1 MRKNRLFGRM
11 AGLTSAALAAMAAAA
26 PVMAAVS
33 GSVPGGGNS
42 GSGESVEET
51 VEEEEDA
58 LRKGQGTEAEVAGAA
73 APGVT
78 TGNRQETGVMTEENK
93 PDAQAGEAGAHGEDS
108 LNKPAA
114 QSEGGGAETTGVYEF
129 PDTKTAGTMTV
140 VKKWDDQST
149 NAERPKVDVSIST
162 QKPSKNPLGYTVT
175 FHADVEKG
183 LTFADGSTTNEVV
196 YNGNGQIV
204 SGIYKGPSGGNGV
217 VRWYTNKTYKEQIA
231 LDENGQMTGKLTG
244 DVDVW
249 PKEVTFEVKGYNYSS
264 TYKNGFRQAIPD
276 TAVAVVFTDEVM
288 PADATLI
295 DVDADGDGGVVAWTE
310 ADETIMKVSTQ
321 IKGVK
326 VQAAKHSTS
335 MFEEKSKIQTIDLTN
350 LDTVNVTSMF
360 SMFMNCSGLTNLNM
374 SSFDTSNVTSMTQMF
389 FGCSNLISLDV
400 SAFDTA
406 KVTSMSSM
414 FSNCYQLTSLDVSLF
429 DTAKVTNMD
438 YMFLYC
444 GSLTSLDVSAF
455 DTSKVK
461 NMRSMFDSCS
471 NLTNLN
477 LSSFDTSQVTDMS
490 SMFKN
495 CSRLTNLD
503 LLSFDTAKVTSMSV
517 MFYGCRGL
525 VSLDVSSFDT
535 RNVTNMNNMF
545 SSCDDLKSLD
555 LSSFDTANVTT
566 MGYMFSNCIS
576 LTSLDLSSFDTANVT
591 TMGYIFYG
599 CYDLKNL
606 DLSSFDTSNRTNMGS
621 MFYNCNVTSLTTG
634 PNFQFVGNY
643 ALSGTWQNTAG
654 ETFTRGNLPSNVA
667 DTYTKIAS

>member
-26 PVMAAVS
+26 PVVAAVS
-33 GSVPGGGNS
+33 GGVPGGNS
-42 GSGESVEET
+42 GNGESVEET
-51 VEEEEDA
+51 AEEDA
-58 LRKGQGTEAEVAGAA
+58 LREGQGVGAEKEMTGAA

-78 TGNRQETGVMTEENK
+78 AENGQETGARAKENA
-93 PDAQAGEAGAHGEDS
+93 PSAQDGEI
-108 LNKPAA
+108 
-114 QSEGGGAETTGVYEF
+114 GAETAGVYEF
-129 PDTKTAGTMTV
+129 PDTKTSGTVTV
-140 VKKWDDQST
+140 VKKWDDQSS
-149 NAERPKVDVSIST
+149 NEERPRADVSIST
-162 QKPSKNPLGYTVT
+162 QKPGKNPLGHTVT
-175 FHADVEKG
+175 FHADAEKG
-183 LTFADGSTTNEVV
+183 LTFADGSTKNEVV
-196 YNGNGQIV
+196 YNGNGQAV
-204 SGIYKGPSGGNGV
+204 RGVYKRLVGGNGV
-217 VRWYTNKTYKEQIA
+217 VRWYTDRTYKEQIV
-231 LDENGQMTGKLTG
+231 LDENGQITGTLAG
-244 DVDVW
+244 DVEAW
-249 PKEVTFEVKGYNYSS
+249 PKEVTFEIKGYANYR
-264 TYKNGFRQAIPD
+264 NGFNQVIPNS
-276 TAVAVVFTDEVM
+276 TTTVVFTDEVM

-295 DVDADGDGGVVAWTE
+295 NVDADGDGGVVAWTE

-335 MFEEKSKIQTIDLTN
+335 MFEKKSKIQIIDFTN

-360 SMFMNCSGLTNLNM
+360 SMFMNCSGLMSLNV

-389 FGCSNLISLDV
+389 YGCSKLTNLDV

-406 KVTSMSSM
+406 QVTGMYSM
-414 FSNCYQLTSLDVSLF
+414 FQGCSGLTSLDVSKF

-455 DTSKVK
+455 DTGKVK

-490 SMFKN
+490 SMFRN

-517 MFYGCRGL
+517 MFYGCSSL
-525 VSLDVSSFDT
+525 VSLDVSVFDT
-535 RNVTNMNNMF
+535 SNVTNMNNMF
-545 SSCDDLKSLD
+545 SCCSDLKNLDVSSFDTAKVTGMYGMFMSCISLTSLDVSSFDTAKVTTMGYMFYGCHDLKSLD
-555 LSSFDTANVTT
+555 LSA
-566 MGYMFSNCIS
+566 
-576 LTSLDLSSFDTANVT
+576 
-591 TMGYIFYG
+591 
-599 CYDLKNL
+599 
-606 DLSSFDTSNRTNMGS
+606 FDTSNVTNMGS
-621 MFYNCNVTSLTTG
+621 MFYDCNVTSLTTG

>member
-1 MRKNRLFGRM
+1 M
-11 AGLTSAALAAMAAAA
+11 T
-26 PVMAAVS
+26 
-33 GSVPGGGNS
+33 
-42 GSGESVEET
+42 
-51 VEEEEDA
+51 
-58 LRKGQGTEAEVAGAA
+58 AENG
-73 APGVT
+73 
-78 TGNRQETGVMTEENK
+78 QETGARTKENA
-93 PDAQAGEAGAHGEDS
+93 PSAQDGEADAET
-108 LNKPAA
+108 
-114 QSEGGGAETTGVYEF
+114 EAETTGVYEF

-162 QKPSKNPLGYTVT
+162 QKPRKNPLGYTVT

-406 KVTSMSSM
+406 KVT
-414 FSNCYQLTSLDVSLF
+414 
-429 DTAKVTNMD
+429 NMD

-566 MGYMFSNCIS
+566 MGYMF
-576 LTSLDLSSFDTANVT
+576 
-591 TMGYIFYG
+591 YG

-643 ALSGTWQNTAG
+643 ALSGTWRNTAG
-654 ETFTRGNLPSNVA
+654 ETFTSGHFPSNVA